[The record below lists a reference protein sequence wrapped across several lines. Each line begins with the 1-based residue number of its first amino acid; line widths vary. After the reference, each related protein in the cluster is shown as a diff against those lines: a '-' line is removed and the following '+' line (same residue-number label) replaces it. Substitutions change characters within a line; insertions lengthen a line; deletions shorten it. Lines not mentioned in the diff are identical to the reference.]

1 MKLMNRFGVDA
12 DSCTDFIK
20 ANYQLGK
27 DEFMTKYMEEN
38 NIELDQ
44 GEIKKKVRKLELYL

>member
-1 MKLMNRFGVDA
+1 MNRFGVDA

-44 GEIKKKVRKLELYL
+44 GEIRKKVRKLELYL